1 MQGYTSGYTDAL
13 CVRRSYRGRRIAPAL
28 LAAGMRAY
36 AADGMQ
42 YAVLDVDTEN
52 PTGAYGLYSSLGYQK
67 TVGSRMLSIE
77 L

>member
-1 MQGYTSGYTDAL
+1 
-13 CVRRSYRGRRIAPAL
+13 
-28 LAAGMRAY
+28 MRAY
-36 AADGMQ
+36 AADGVQ